1 MTHSSSLSVTTV
13 HLAFIALFP
22 CFFFYNTAMGTGVIG
37 PVLGGYFSLV
47 SLVFTPILLIIYLVQ
62 ITRTTRFFTSIDLA
76 FFSFLFYFLFVISL
90 NFANGAERDLVKDH
104 LLSIVHLAAVFI
116 VFRIAQFESP
126 QMKWTG
132 LLCIAG
138 MTAIIFTFSVD
149 GFFYL
154 KEQQGYGDSRS
165 MATYQGFA
173 RSYFVTF
180 LVVLPFMRLAML
192 RLAMYFICVPALFI
206 NGARSELTAILLV
219 VVLAELFFARPRLS
233 IAVFALTLAS
243 LFFVFSDNLMQLLPD
258 NRSLELLDLSRST
271 SWEGRQVFFSN
282 ALRTIAD
289 HPLLGDYGSY
299 IRTGG
304 AGSYAHNIFSAWVDL
319 GFFGF
324 AYLLCMMLFPIY
336 FLLIDT
342 IFRGKR
348 PKSEEPLL
356 ALILLCATLFMLF
369 TSKDFTYMLV
379 GAALGRY
386 AHYRHISYT
395 AQAKQRLIWAR
406 HSRVCQTAQ
415 PQSS

>member
-22 CFFFYNTAMGTGVIG
+22 CFFFYNTAMGTGAID

-47 SLVFTPILLIIYLVQ
+47 SLAFTPLLLIIYSVQ
-62 ITRTTRFFTSIDLA
+62 IKRSTRFFTSIDLA
-76 FFSFLFYFLFVISL
+76 FFTFLFYFLFVISF
-90 NFANGAERDLVKDH
+90 NFANGADRNLAKDH
-104 LLSIVHLAAVFI
+104 LLSIVHFAAVFI

-126 QMKWTG
+126 QMKWMA

-149 GFFYL
+149 GFFHL
-154 KEQQGYGDSRS
+154 KEQHGYGDIRS
-165 MATYQGFA
+165 MANYQGFA

-180 LVVLPFMRLAML
+180 LVVLPFIRLPML

-206 NGARSELTAILLV
+206 NGARSELSAALLV
-219 VVLAELFFARPRLS
+219 VVLAELFFARHRPS
-233 IAVFALTLAS
+233 IAVFALTLLA
-243 LFFVFSDNLMQLLPD
+243 LILVFFDNLMLLLPN
-258 NRSLELLDLSRST
+258 NRSLELLALSQST
-271 SWEGRQVFFSN
+271 SWEARQFAFSH

-299 IRTGG
+299 R
-304 AGSYAHNIFSAWVDL
+304 AGWYAHNIFSAWVDL

-324 AYLLCMMLFPIY
+324 AYLLCMIMFPIC
-336 FLLIDT
+336 FLLNDT
-342 IFRGKR
+342 MSRGKR
-348 PKSEEPLL
+348 PRSEERLL
-356 ALILLCATLFMLF
+356 ALLLLCTTMFMLF
-369 TSKDFTYMLV
+369 TSKDFTYTLV

-395 AQAKQRLIWAR
+395 APAKQRLIWAR
-406 HSRVCQTAQ
+406 HSRLCQTAQ
-415 PQSS
+415 PPSS